1 LEEQVVDVRHRQVAT
16 NGISMHVA
24 EAGPDDGPVVLLC
37 HGFPESWWSWRHQL
51 GPLAAAGW
59 HVVAPDMRGF
69 GGTTAPADPRAYTTL
84 HHVGDLVGLLD
95 ELGTPAA
102 VVVGH
107 DWGAPVAWQAALV
120 RPDRF
125 RAVAGLSVAW
135 SPRGEVAPVAGMQAA
150 LGGAWFYF
158 TWFQEPGVAEAEL
171 DANVRAFLRGFLFT
185 LSADAP
191 GDALTSML
199 GGDASGILERLA
211 QPEVLPA
218 WLAEDDL
225 DHYAGEF
232 ERTGFRG
239 GLSWYRCAD
248 LSWELT
254 RAWADAR
261 ITQPALFVAGERD
274 PVLAMNRGAEG
285 ALAANVP
292 GLTRTVLLPGCGHW
306 TQQEQ
311 PQAVNDALLEFLA
324 DLPGR

>member
-1 LEEQVVDVRHRQVAT
+1 MHDVRHRQVAT
-16 NGISMHVA
+16 NGITMHVA
-24 EAGPDDGPVVLLC
+24 EAGPSDGPAVLLC

-51 GPLAAAGW
+51 GPLAEAGW

-69 GGTTAPADPRAYTTL
+69 GGTDAPQDQRAYTTL

-95 ELGTPAA
+95 DLSAPDA

-107 DWGAPVAWQAALV
+107 DWGAPVAWLAALV

-125 RAVAGLSVAW
+125 RAVAGLSVPW
-135 SPRGEVAPVAGMQAA
+135 TPRGRVAPVPGMRAA
-150 LGGAWFYF
+150 LGDAWFYF

-171 DANVRAFLRGFLFT
+171 DGDVRAFLRGFLSSI
-185 LSADAP
+185 SADAP
-191 GDALTSML
+191 AGALRALL
-199 GGDASGILERLA
+199 GGDAPGILERLT
-211 QPEVLPA
+211 QPDELPG
-218 WLAEDDL
+218 WLTEDDL
-225 DHYAGEF
+225 DAYVATF

-261 ITQPALFVAGERD
+261 IEQPALFVAGEQD
-274 PVLAMNRGAEG
+274 PVLDMNPGAVEG
-285 ALAANVP
+285 LATNVP

-311 PQAVNDALLEFLA
+311 PDAVNEALLAFLA
-324 DLPGR
+324 DLPRR

>member
-1 LEEQVVDVRHRQVAT
+1 MDDVRHRQVAT

-24 EAGPDDGPVVLLC
+24 EAGPADGPVVLLC

-51 GPLAAAGW
+51 APLADAGW

-69 GGTTAPADPRAYTTL
+69 GGTDAPEDPRAYTTL

-95 ELGTPAA
+95 DLSAQDA

-107 DWGAPVAWQAALV
+107 DWGAPVAWLGALV

-125 RAVAGLSVAW
+125 RAVAALSVPW
-135 SPRGEVAPVAGMQAA
+135 TPRGEVAPVAGMRAA

-171 DANVRAFLRGFLFT
+171 DADARGFLRGFLFSI
-185 LSADAP
+185 SADAP
-191 GDALTSML
+191 ADALRALL
-199 GGDASGILERLA
+199 GGDEPGILARLT
-211 QPEVLPA
+211 QPEALPA
-218 WLAEDDL
+218 WLTEDDL
-225 DHYAGEF
+225 DTYVTSF

-261 ITQPALFVAGERD
+261 IVQPALFVAGERD
-274 PVLAMNRGAEG
+274 PVLDMSPG
-285 ALAANVP
+285 ALDALATNVP

-311 PQAVNDALLEFLA
+311 PDAVNEALLGFLA
-324 DLPGR
+324 DLPRP

>member
-1 LEEQVVDVRHRQVAT
+1 MGEVRHRQVAT
-16 NGISMHVA
+16 NGITMHVA
-24 EAGPDDGPVVLLC
+24 EAGPEDGPVVLLC

-51 GPLAAAGW
+51 GPLAEAGW

-69 GGTTAPADPRAYTTL
+69 GGTTAPDDPRAYTTL

-95 ELGTPAA
+95 DLAVPDA

-107 DWGAPVAWQAALV
+107 DWGAPVAWLAAVV

-125 RAVAGLSVAW
+125 RAVAALSVAW
-135 SPRGEVAPVAGMQAA
+135 SPRGEVAPVAGMRAA

-158 TWFQEPGVAEAEL
+158 TWFQEPGGAEAQL
-171 DANVRAFLRGFLFT
+171 DADVRAFLRGFLFT

-191 GDALTSML
+191 GDALSHML
-199 GGDASGILERLA
+199 GGDAPGILERLA
-211 QPEVLPA
+211 QPEQLPA
-218 WLAEDDL
+218 WLTEDDL
-225 DHYAGEF
+225 DRYATEF

-254 RAWADAR
+254 RAWADVR

-274 PVLAMNRGAEG
+274 PVLAMNPGAEE
-285 ALAANVP
+285 ALGTNVP

-311 PQAVNDALLEFLA
+311 PHAVNEALLEFLA
-324 DLPGR
+324 GLPGR

>member
-1 LEEQVVDVRHRQVAT
+1 MDDVRHRQVAT

-24 EAGPDDGPVVLLC
+24 EAGPADGPVVLLC

-51 GPLAAAGW
+51 APLAGAGW

-69 GGTTAPADPRAYTTL
+69 GGTTAPDDARAHTTL
-84 HHVGDLVGLLD
+84 HHVGDLVGVLD
-95 ELGTPAA
+95 DLGAPDA

-107 DWGAPVAWQAALV
+107 DWGAPVAWLAALV

-135 SPRGEVAPVAGMQAA
+135 TPRADVAPVAGMRAA

-191 GDALTSML
+191 GDALGSML
-199 GGDASGILERLA
+199 GGEAEGILERLT
-211 QPEVLPA
+211 QPDLLPA
-218 WLAEDDL
+218 WLTEDDL
-225 DHYAGEF
+225 DRYAAEF

-254 RAWADAR
+254 RARADVR
-261 ITQPALFVAGERD
+261 IRQPALFVAGERD
-274 PVLAMNRGAEG
+274 PVLAMNRGAEE

-292 GLTRTVLLPGCGHW
+292 GLTKVVLVPGCGHW

-311 PQAVNDALLEFLA
+311 PQAVNEALLEFLA